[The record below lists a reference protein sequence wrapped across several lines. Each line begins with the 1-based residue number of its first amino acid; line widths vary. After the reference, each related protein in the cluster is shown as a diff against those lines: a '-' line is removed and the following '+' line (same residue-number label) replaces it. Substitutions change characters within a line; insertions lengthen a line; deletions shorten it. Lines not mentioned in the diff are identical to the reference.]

1 MKCLRHFFSKFLKD
15 KNGFTLVELMIG
27 FGAMAGLMLVTM
39 ELTKQQKAQIVEAQ
53 VESDVAQMKAKIQAI
68 LSTPQHCNANFH
80 IKSESAEVD
89 ENGFHSDQSVFTA
102 GDFDGIQAIY
112 TCDSSRVDACIPSPM
127 VTSIDRDPFT
137 RLQRYPGNR
146 VALISVKSGSDWTNT
161 GSASNRVRISA
172 ISISITGIEDPS
184 DEVCDL
190 YSEDCGRQALPGLNK
205 PVTTLAWMG
214 VTFGKKYLNKEE
226 SEKFVFYI
234 PLNYSKL
241 YNRPWG
247 CVFAWL
253 LMDELPRI
261 PPTGP

>member
-1 MKCLRHFFSKFLKD
+1 
-15 KNGFTLVELMIG
+15 MIG

-53 VESDVAQMKAKIQAI
+53 VESDVAQMKAEIQAI

-80 IKSESAEVD
+80 IKSESADVD
-89 ENGFHSDQSVFTA
+89 PWGFHSDQSVFAT
-102 GDFDGIQAIY
+102 GDYDGIQAIY
-112 TCDSSRVDACIPSPM
+112 KCDSSRVDACIPSPPHI
-127 VTSIDRDPFT
+127 VDPGIRLTS
-137 RLQRYPGNR
+137 YPGNR
-146 VALISVKSGSDWTNT
+146 VAEISVKSGSDWTNT

-172 ISISITGIEDPS
+172 ISITITGIENPPDPS
-184 DEVCDL
+184 PAPNL
-190 YSEDCGRQALPGLNK
+190 
-205 PVTTLAWMG
+205 VTTLAWMG

-247 CVFAWL
+247 CVFAWQ
-253 LMDELPRI
+253 LMDELPR
-261 PPTGP
+261 TH